1 MPMDTALSE
10 QQNKPAFGTNDFA
23 VSPVDSS
30 AYIDAA
36 AEETCPAESAPVPAP
51 QPAASEITEAPSAAT
66 LDVMD
71 QLKALAHNVTQAGHD
86 SSIHND
92 ASLHQDHKSEDEPAN
107 DAGESQVI
115 EPSINVFPR
124 PTAIE
129 SNAVAN
135 DRPKRGR
142 VFTLAG
148 LAAAVLL
155 GAGGAFAWQA
165 HLKSI
170 DLATAAAPAP
180 VPPAPIIAPY
190 LGRQLEELSDDIG
203 TIRRDMEALAA
214 KQRQLTDAQ
223 KQLDQLAAKQQQL
236 AAKQEQ
242 VNQSIAK
249 LHALE
254 QARQKAPAPVQTR
267 AAPVPQRPY
276 TPPPPIDEPAMLPP
290 PPPRT
295 AAHPIPPAPIPPP

>member
-1 MPMDTALSE
+1 MGAALSE
-10 QQNKPAFGTNDFA
+10 QQNKPTFGTSDFA
-23 VSPVDSS
+23 VSPADSP

-51 QPAASEITEAPSAAT
+51 QPAATEITEAPSAAT
-66 LDVMD
+66 LEVMD

-86 SSIHND
+86 SAIQND
-92 ASLHQDHKSEDEPAN
+92 ASLLRQDDKSEDEPAS
-107 DAGESQVI
+107 DAGESQAT

-124 PTAIE
+124 PTGFA
-129 SNAVAN
+129 SNQVAN

-170 DLATAAAPAP
+170 DVATAAAPPP

-203 TIRRDMEALAA
+203 SIRRDMEALAA

-254 QARQKAPAPVQTR
+254 QARQKAPPPVQTR
-267 AAPVPQRPY
+267 AAPVPPRPY